1 MSKLP
6 INNTNQPK
14 QTNGNGKANTVEDK
28 LDPKVSVCL

>member
-6 INNTNQPK
+6 TNNISPSK
-14 QTNGNGKANTVEDK
+14 QSNGNGKANILEDK